1 MQQTKIWLIRLV
13 LVTLVIVT
21 LPVSIALALW
31 AMCQEIYEEAGYVW
45 RNPSNMRWL
54 GDWLL

>member
-1 MQQTKIWLIRLV
+1 MLIAKTWFIRLV
-13 LVTLVIVT
+13 LVTLVTIT

-31 AMCQEIYEEAGYVW
+31 GMCQEIYEEAGYVW
-45 RNPSNMRWL
+45 RNPSAMCWL